1 MLHGVT
7 ADDLR
12 PSCRRATRAPRRPGF
27 TLIELLVVIAII
39 ALLIGILLPALGKA
53 REAGRFVVCRSNIR
67 QVGLSMFTY
76 ASDYKVI
83 PGAYWQGPRNLDWC
97 GRNNIQY
104 TSAPQNYRHPIQT
117 SVLRD
122 YMTTDTTFI
131 CPTGKRPNQWFD
143 YTMIIRFAGA
153 RTDLAWYMSYPEQ
166 PNLATSPR
174 VYFQSL
180 PLLIE
185 EDERWYNTQ
194 VDDGSFANLD
204 QFSSR
209 HTRSGNIAFLDG
221 SVAGFKSPK
230 GGNDRLEE
238 AADLTANHLRLH
250 ARNTQFTVGSSAAT
264 EWGWVNTPR

>member
-1 MLHGVT
+1 MCT
-7 ADDLR
+7 R
-12 PSCRRATRAPRRPGF
+12 PGRIPGF
-27 TLIELLVVIAII
+27 TLLELLVVISLI

-76 ASDYKVI
+76 AADYKVI
-83 PGAYWQGPRNLDWC
+83 PGAYWQGPQNLDWC
-97 GRNNIQY
+97 GRNNTRY
-104 TSAPQNYRHPIQT
+104 TSNPTLWRHPIMT

-122 YMTTDTTFI
+122 YMTTDVTFI

-143 YTMIIRFAGA
+143 YTMIIRLAGA
-153 RTDLAWYMSYPEQ
+153 KVDAPWHMSYPER
-166 PNLATSPR
+166 PNVANSPR
-174 VYFQSL
+174 VYFQSI

-209 HTRSGNIAFLDG
+209 HTKACNIAFLDG
-221 SVAGFKSPK
+221 SVNGLKLPK
-230 GGNDRLEE
+230 GGNDRIEE

-250 ARNTQFTVGSSAAT
+250 ARNLQYTVGGSAAN